1 MPQTTGE
8 VAMVTRSEMVER
20 WLQYCATKTDRHDI
34 FLAGIGLLNDG
45 DNAQYYATVGLDSLL
60 QAAHAEID
68 GPENHPAWP
77 CGVKP
82 VKL

>member
-1 MPQTTGE
+1 M
-8 VAMVTRSEMVER
+8 ATRSEMVER
-20 WLQYCATKTDRHDI
+20 WLQYCATKTDRRDI
-34 FLAGIGLLNDG
+34 FLAGIGIINDV

-60 QAAHAEID
+60 RAAYAEID

-77 CGVKP
+77 CGIKP